1 MKKNQN
7 DTIKKKFAE
16 PNVNYLYIYLI
27 ICQWYF

>member
-16 PNVNYLYIYLI
+16 PNVNYLYIHLI
-27 ICQWYF
+27 IFQ